1 MTMVQI
7 TVVVDEL
14 KYEDYKN
21 VLIIMSYMWHDLNW
35 IKSKDHNIELC
46 RINKISLSSYDDK
59 KNTFKDEYSILSH
72 FH

>member
-1 MTMVQI
+1 MTMMHI
-7 TVVVDEL
+7 TVVVDGL

-35 IKSKDHNIELC
+35 IKSKDHNIESC

-59 KNTFKDEYSILSH
+59 RYILKDEYTRLSH

>member
-7 TVVVDEL
+7 TVVVDGL

-35 IKSKDHNIELC
+35 IKSTDHNIESR

-59 KNTFKDEYSILSH
+59 RYILKDEYSRLSH